1 MLRVGLTGGIAS
13 GKSHVSARLALHGAV
28 VIDADL
34 LAREV
39 VAVGTS
45 GLAAVVAAFGA
56 DVLASG
62 GSLDRT
68 AMAQCVFGDP
78 TARQRLEEI
87 VHPRVRVRAA
97 EIEAAAPD
105 DAVVVH
111 DIPLLAE
118 TGQAERFDVVVVVD
132 CPTDVQV
139 ERLIQRRKMRREEA
153 QARIAAQASREER
166 LAIADAVVSN
176 AGSLEELAEAVDEL
190 WRGLARRAGR
200 VGQRRPA
207 D

>member
-39 VAVGTS
+39 VAVGTP